1 MRSLSRAGL
10 LLISA
15 VVLVVAVATPAQAAE
30 LAANDVVLVR
40 EGVVVPDDLYAA
52 GLSVRIS
59 GEVRGDLI
67 ATAAEELVIDGL
79 VTGSVTAVAG
89 SVTINGT
96 VEGSVR
102 VIANRLTVNGTI
114 GRDLVL
120 SVVTTRL
127 EPGSH
132 IGGEVVGFGLRMSA
146 LGTIEG
152 DVTGTQRRLDL
163 AGHVGGNIVISSNR
177 LTVVDRLTVDGN
189 LSYRSGRDA
198 QGIENAEVTGT
209 ITRRTPLP
217 PNIRIRALGL
227 FARGMVALFLT
238 IAAVT
243 VVWGWPAQS
252 RAATERVGVKPWKN
266 WLYGAG
272 IFLSPLILVLGA
284 AIILRLAPAAAG
296 LPLVLVMVPIVL
308 ALIGI
313 LLALALIAG
322 IPVAARLG
330 SRLFR
335 KFGPLGS
342 LVAGSLFLGLV
353 WMFPFVGILVPLV
366 ALPLGLGAWI
376 LSRSGSTVEE
386 S

>member
-1 MRSLSRAGL
+1 CTWRKRRRGRFRFRRLWCGCWASRSSSPSCWGYSPGSCLTSSPMRSLSRAGL

-132 IGGEVVGFGLRMSA
+132 IGGEVVG
-146 LGTIEG
+146 
-152 DVTGTQRRLDL
+152 
-163 AGHVGGNIVISSNR
+163 
-177 LTVVDRLTVDGN
+177 
-189 LSYRSGRDA
+189 
-198 QGIENAEVTGT
+198 
-209 ITRRTPLP
+209 
-217 PNIRIRALGL
+217 
-227 FARGMVALFLT
+227 
-238 IAAVT
+238 
-243 VVWGWPAQS
+243 
-252 RAATERVGVKPWKN
+252 
-266 WLYGAG
+266 
-272 IFLSPLILVLGA
+272 
-284 AIILRLAPAAAG
+284 
-296 LPLVLVMVPIVL
+296 
-308 ALIGI
+308 
-313 LLALALIAG
+313 
-322 IPVAARLG
+322 
-330 SRLFR
+330 
-335 KFGPLGS
+335 
-342 LVAGSLFLGLV
+342 
-353 WMFPFVGILVPLV
+353 
-366 ALPLGLGAWI
+366 
-376 LSRSGSTVEE
+376 
-386 S
+386 